1 MTILKLVVYNISAVV
16 SCRDWA
22 VLHHKMSTMNEVR
35 DSGRQ
40 DSRSTSGQGCWRRS
54 FDYLAAYFTLGN
66 PLKRRQVN
74 EQRRVFSEEPAP
86 TPRVVYRDRSS
97 RFSPSPRIS
106 TGSRERQLCIIWYTF
121 GRLADIKTA
130 TLIFSVEEM
139 RRRLPPSPHRPC
151 VVVLYCSALL
161 AIVAVFNSTLFASMS
176 LMQCRYLRERLCLTS
191 TARI

>member
-16 SCRDWA
+16 SCRDWDA

-40 DSRSTSGQGCWRRS
+40 DSRSTCGQGCWRRS

-74 EQRRVFSEEPAP
+74 EQRRVFSEGPAP

-106 TGSRERQLCIIWYTF
+106 TGMYNMVHVWQT
-121 GRLADIKTA
+121 GRYKNCHSNLLRRGNAA
-130 TLIFSVEEM
+130 TTSPLPPQTM
-139 RRRLPPSPHRPC
+139 RRRPLLLCSPRRRCCFQLHVIRFHEPN
-151 VVVLYCSALL
+151 A
-161 AIVAVFNSTLFASMS
+161 MS
-176 LMQCRYLRERLCLTS
+176 LLTRTTLS
-191 TARI
+191 Y